1 MKKKKSICLTAA
13 AAAVLISGC
22 VMNTGARV
30 YDSDRAIASSSNS
43 YNLSNY
49 TGGQNGN
56 TVSGTAEKL
65 EGMDTVWRYEADEE
79 KEVTMSW
86 KLNVSSGKAKFVL
99 IDPDGELTI
108 LTECLAGEESEQS
121 SSGTFEIKQGE
132 NRVKLV
138 GAENTSLE
146 YEFTADESEVS
157 SFG

>member
-1 MKKKKSICLTAA
+1 MKKKKSICLTAVVT
-13 AAAVLISGC
+13 AVLISGC

-43 YNLSNY
+43 YNLTDY
-49 TGGQNGN
+49 TGNQNGN
-56 TVSGTAEKL
+56 TVSGSAEKL
-65 EGMDTVWRYEADEE
+65 EGMDTVWSYEAEEE
-79 KEVTMSW
+79 KEVTLSW

-99 IDPDGELTI
+99 INPDGELTT
-108 LTECLAGEESEQS
+108 LAECFAGEDSEQS

-146 YEFTADESEVS
+146 YEFTADEGEVS

>member
-1 MKKKKSICLTAA
+1 
-13 AAAVLISGC
+13 
-22 VMNTGARV
+22 MNTGARV

-43 YNLSNY
+43 YNLIDY
-49 TGGQNGN
+49 TGNQNGN
-56 TVSGTAEKL
+56 TVSGSAEKL
-65 EGMDTVWRYEADEE
+65 EGMDTIWSYEAEEE
-79 KEVTMSW
+79 KEVTLSW

-99 IDPDGELTI
+99 INPDGELTT
-108 LTECLAGEESEQS
+108 LVECFAGEDSEQS

-146 YEFTADESEVS
+146 YEFTADEGEVS

>member
-1 MKKKKSICLTAA
+1 
-13 AAAVLISGC
+13 
-22 VMNTGARV
+22 MNTGARV

-99 IDPDGELTI
+99 IDPDGELTT
-108 LTECLAGEESEQS
+108 LAECLAGEEGEQS
-121 SSGTFEIKQGE
+121 SSGTFEIKKGE
-132 NRVKLV
+132 NRVKLI
-138 GAENTSLE
+138 GAEDTSLE
-146 YEFTADESEVS
+146 YEFTADEGEVS

>member
-1 MKKKKSICLTAA
+1 MKKKKSICLTAVVT
-13 AAAVLISGC
+13 AVLISGC

-43 YNLSNY
+43 YNLIDY
-49 TGGQNGN
+49 TGNQNGN
-56 TVSGTAEKL
+56 TVSGSAEKL
-65 EGMDTVWRYEADEE
+65 DGMDTIWSYEAEEE
-79 KEVTMSW
+79 KEVTLSW

-99 IDPDGELTI
+99 INPDGELTT
-108 LTECLAGEESEQS
+108 LVECFAGEDSEQS

-146 YEFTADESEVS
+146 YEFTADEGEVS

>member
-1 MKKKKSICLTAA
+1 MKKKKSICLTAVVT
-13 AAAVLISGC
+13 AVLISGC

-43 YNLSNY
+43 YNLTDY
-49 TGGQNGN
+49 TGNQNGN
-56 TVSGTAEKL
+56 TVSGSAEKL
-65 EGMDTVWRYEADEE
+65 EGMDTVWSYEAEEE
-79 KEVTMSW
+79 KEVTLSW

-99 IDPDGELTI
+99 INPDGELTT
-108 LTECLAGEESEQS
+108 LVECFAGEDSEQS

-146 YEFTADESEVS
+146 YEFTADEGEVS